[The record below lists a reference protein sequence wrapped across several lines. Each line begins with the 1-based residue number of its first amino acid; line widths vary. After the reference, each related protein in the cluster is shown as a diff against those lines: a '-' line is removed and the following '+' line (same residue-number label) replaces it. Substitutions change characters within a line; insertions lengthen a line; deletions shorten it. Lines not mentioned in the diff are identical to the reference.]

1 MRVCD
6 GGKAGNDV
14 YAMPLR
20 RLKLPQGAVG
30 RDYILVPLMIG
41 GEGPFE
47 FMLDSGL
54 TGTIVTP
61 SLCERLGIDASK
73 GNQVRGTAAGGE
85 ADVQVVQIN
94 DATLEDGSP
103 LDPLHA
109 AVTDFVQERL
119 DPEHNVQGMVG
130 VEFFRQFDVEID
142 FEQEMLRLYKPGKG
156 MQYAQRVGMKEM
168 QGALLPAEL
177 IGVRASLEGGAPFLG
192 IVDLGASFTTVNWKA
207 AVSGGLD
214 PKDPRLDQA
223 PKVYG
228 LGVDGRPIVMPQVG
242 MQMSL
247 DGAMDEKLGRFPAV
261 IDFATTPICVGDIS
275 VFQDL
280 LSPPGQTFNRAAGL
294 IGLDVL
300 SQCKCLLITC
310 KNWRLYFLG

>member
-6 GGKAGNDV
+6 GGKAGADV
-14 YAMPLR
+14 YAMPLK

-61 SLCERLGIDASK
+61 SLCQRLGIDASK
-73 GNQVRGTAAGGE
+73 GEQVRGTAAGGE
-85 ADVQVVQIN
+85 ADVRVVEIS
-94 DATLEDGSP
+94 DATLEDGSQ
-103 LDPLHA
+103 LEPLHA

-119 DPEHNVQGMVG
+119 DPEHDVQGMVG
-130 VEFFRQFDVEID
+130 VEFFRQFDVEMD
-142 FEQEMLRLYKPGKG
+142 FEQEMLRLYQPGEG
-156 MQYAQRVGMKEM
+156 MRYAQRIGMKEI

-177 IGVRASLEGGAPFLG
+177 IGIRASLEGGPPFLG

-207 AVSGGLD
+207 AVSAGLD

-223 PKVYG
+223 TKVYG

-247 DGAMDEKLGRFPAV
+247 DGARDEKLGRFPEV
-261 IDFATTPICVGDIS
+261 VKFNTTPICVGDIS

-280 LSPPGQTFNRAAGL
+280 LSPPGQRFDRPAGL

-300 SQCKCLLITC
+300 SQCRCLLITC
-310 KNWRLYFLG
+310 KNWKLYFLG